1 MYSIDYDTPIR
12 VHFIGIGGI
21 SMSGL
26 AEILLDRGFKVSGSD
41 RAPSELTQ
49 ILENKGIK
57 VYYGQVA
64 GNISDDIDL
73 VVYTAAIREDNEE
86 YAEVVRRGIP
96 MLTRAQLLGQ
106 IMKNYEVSVAVAGTH
121 GKTTTTS
128 MITDILLAADLDPT
142 ISVGGMLKEIGG
154 NIRIG
159 RSGYFVTE
167 ACEYTN
173 SFLSFNPTVNVILN
187 IEEDHLDFFKDLSDI
202 RNSFRKFA
210 GLLPDKG
217 LLIINADID
226 KYEEISEGLKS
237 KVVTVS
243 ASHGANADYTASDIK
258 YDKKGCASFTLHTSC
273 KGQSGA
279 GFDGHRISLR
289 VPGVHNIGNALAA
302 IALGDHLNISPETVE
317 RGLCDF
323 GGTDRRF
330 QYKGSIP
337 ASDGGKVTVIDD
349 YAHHP
354 TEIRATLTA
363 AANYPHDRIVCVFQP
378 HTYTRTKA
386 FFDDFVDALTLA
398 DVVVLAEIYAA
409 REKDTLGMSSKLLCE
424 ELKKKGKESYY
435 FSTFDE
441 IEDFLKKKC
450 LSGDL
455 LITMGAGD
463 VVKIGEELLEE

>member
-1 MYSIDYDTPIR
+1 MYTIDYEHPVR

-26 AEILLDRGFKVSGSD
+26 AEILLDRGFQVTGSD
-41 RAPSELTQ
+41 RAPSEITG
-49 ILENKGIK
+49 ILEDKGIK
-57 VYYGQVA
+57 VFYGQKA
-64 GNISDDIDL
+64 DNINDDMDL

-86 YAEVVRRGIP
+86 YAEAVRRNIP

-106 IMKNYEVSVAVAGTH
+106 IMKNYDVSVAVAGTH

-142 ISVGGMLKEIGG
+142 VSVGGMLKEIGG

-159 RSGYFVTE
+159 RSGCFVTE

-173 SFLSFNPTVNVILN
+173 SFLSFNPTVDVILN
-187 IEEDHLDFFKDLSDI
+187 IEEDHLDFFKDINDI

-210 GLLPDKG
+210 GLLPEDG
-217 LLIINADID
+217 LLVINADID
-226 KYEEISEGLKS
+226 RYEEITAGLKC
-237 KVVTVS
+237 KVISVS
-243 ASHGANADYTASDIK
+243 ASEGTDADLTVKDVRFDEY
-258 YDKKGCASFTLHTSC
+258 GCASFTVVSR
-273 KGQSGA
+273 GSA
-279 GFDGHRISLR
+279 GNCGDLSIALR
-289 VPGVHNIGNALAA
+289 VPGVHNISNALAA
-302 IALGDHLNISPETVE
+302 IAIADHLSIKPDIVVKGLGDFT
-317 RGLCDF
+317 
-323 GGTDRRF
+323 GTDRRF
-330 QYKGSIP
+330 QYKGKFRG
-337 ASDGGKVTVIDD
+337 ATVVDD

-363 AANYPHDRIVCVFQP
+363 AANYPHERIVCIFQP

-386 FFDDFVDALTLA
+386 FFNDFVDALTLA

-409 REKDTLGMSSKLLCE
+409 REKDTLGMSSKLLCD

-441 IEDFLKKKC
+441 IEDFAEKKC
-450 LSGDL
+450 KNGDL

-463 VVKIGEELLEE
+463 VVKIGEDLLKK